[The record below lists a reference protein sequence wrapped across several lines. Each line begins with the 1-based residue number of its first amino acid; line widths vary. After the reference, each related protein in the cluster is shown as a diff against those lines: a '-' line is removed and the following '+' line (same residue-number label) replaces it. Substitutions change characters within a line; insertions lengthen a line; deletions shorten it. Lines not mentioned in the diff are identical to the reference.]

1 LIIKLSVWMAY
12 NLVAVI
18 PLKKIKRHVLIC
30 IIIVPAPPLA
40 IRGKPVVIGF
50 ITEPDGAHT
59 HTTSA
64 KAQGDNMTVEEEAT
78 AGTASVLEIRGSVPR
93 TVYMPVWQRS
103 KRMDNQNSK
112 RVRINAVQ
120 DAKGYFKLDV
130 TAEVENVD
138 GDDPVALAGAMLTR
152 AIRQAR
158 IDMSAAGLKWLA
170 DPAVNA

>member
-1 LIIKLSVWMAY
+1 
-12 NLVAVI
+12 
-18 PLKKIKRHVLIC
+18 
-30 IIIVPAPPLA
+30 
-40 IRGKPVVIGF
+40 
-50 ITEPDGAHT
+50 
-59 HTTSA
+59 
-64 KAQGDNMTVEEEAT
+64 
-78 AGTASVLEIRGSVPR
+78 
-93 TVYMPVWQRS
+93 
-103 KRMDNQNSK
+103 MDNQNSK